1 MSSVQPPLPPGARAA
16 LARGN
21 KLEAIR
27 LLREETGLSL
37 VAAKEAVEEQGT
49 VVSLSLSGRSAQGE
63 LPAHV
68 LAALA
73 NGQKIEAIRLLREAT
88 GLGLKEAKD
97 AVEAVETTEARTG
110 LQAGLAP
117 GEVRPSK
124 GRWWPWLAA
133 GAVAVGAY
141 AFFNLR

>member
-1 MSSVQPPLPPGARAA
+1 MSPVQPPLPPGAPAA

-27 LLREETGLSL
+27 LLREETGVSL
-37 VAAKEAVEEQGT
+37 VAAKEAVEEQGA
-49 VVSLSLSGRSAQGE
+49 VVSLSPSAQSPEDE

-73 NGQKIEAIRLLREAT
+73 SGQKIEAIKLLREAT

-97 AVEAVETTEARTG
+97 AVETAEARAN

-117 GEVRPSK
+117 GEVRRSSK
-124 GRWWPWLAA
+124 VGLWPWLAA
-133 GAVAVGAY
+133 GAVAFGSYAY
-141 AFFNLR
+141 FHLW

>member
-1 MSSVQPPLPPGARAA
+1 VTQVQPPLPPGARAA
-16 LARGN
+16 LDRGN

-27 LLREETGLSL
+27 LLREETGISL
-37 VAAKEAVEEQGT
+37 VAAKEAVEEQGA
-49 VVSLSLSGRSAQGE
+49 VVSLSLSARSPEGE

-73 NGQKIEAIRLLREAT
+73 GGQKIEAIKLLREAT

-97 AVEAVETTEARTG
+97 AVDAAEARAS

-117 GEVRPSK
+117 GEMRRPSK
-124 GRWWPWLAA
+124 VGLWPWLAA

-141 AFFNLR
+141 ACFNLR